1 MLAKFFKSG
10 NFLPYL
16 IVAIIA
22 IFCIEGAIGLTAD
35 LGGDATQN
43 FLSSY
48 NFYAN
53 GEYGHDI
60 GSAGL
65 RREPLPNWV
74 LATFLFLFVRPPR
87 DLSKLEVLSSQDIL
101 DAAVHINI
109 VWAAC
114 LFFSLWL
121 LCRQIFN
128 NKILADCVTINS
140 LVVSNA
146 AFVRFETPNLNTE
159 LPAAVL
165 ICLLANVF
173 VQTLKSRSW
182 MWAFASGLTYGL
194 LVLTKASGA
203 YVAFFTMPF
212 VAICFALL
220 PKTRIKVI
228 SIAALK
234 YILCIA
240 IGFSVIVLPWISR
253 NYYEFGEA
261 KIAEGGG
268 RVLWIR
274 SEFNKINRHQYL
286 GSFYAY
292 SPRLLRENF
301 WEPFLGYDQSQLDCG
316 GNLQL
321 HKRGLSCDI
330 ELREQRK
337 YDEVVS
343 LYERGKKAL
352 PQKMLDESKSKN
364 IAFDVD
370 SAGKDIFLQG
380 IKQNPLSHLLLTIP
394 LAWRGIWS
402 FAVSDIFGL
411 MVNFIFMGSLIVMPV
426 IALLLRNNIL
436 FVVSVVPTS
445 YFWFYAFVSQFWER
459 FSEPFIPISVVTFSL
474 LVVSIFKSSRIKRLS
489 S

>member
-1 MLAKFFKSG
+1 MIKVFKSG
-10 NFLPYL
+10 AWLPYA
-16 IVAIIA
+16 IIAIIA

-53 GEYGHDI
+53 GEYGHDL

-65 RREPLPNWV
+65 RREPLPNWM
-74 LATFLFLFVRPPR
+74 LGAFLFLFVRPPG
-87 DLSKLEVLSSQDIL
+87 DLSKQEVLASQDIL

-109 VWAAC
+109 IWAAC

-128 NKILADCVTINS
+128 NKILADCVAINS
-140 LVVSNA
+140 IIVSNA
-146 AFVRFETPNLNTE
+146 AFVRLEFPNLNTE
-159 LPAAVL
+159 LPAAVM

-182 MWAFASGLTYGL
+182 MWACVSGITYGL
-194 LVLTKASGA
+194 LILTKASGA
-203 YVAFFTMPF
+203 YIAFFTMPF
-212 VAICFALL
+212 VAACIAFS
-220 PKTRIKVI
+220 PKAKFKFLFTSV
-228 SIAALK
+228 LK

-240 IGFSVIVLPWISR
+240 IGFSIIVLPWIYR
-253 NYYEFGEA
+253 NYYEFGDP

-274 SEFNKINRHQYL
+274 SEFNKINKDQYL

-292 SPRLLRENF
+292 SPQLLQQTF
-301 WEPFLGYDQSQLDCG
+301 WEPVFGYKRSQLECG

-321 HKRGLSCDI
+321 HKRGLPCDV
-330 ELREQRK
+330 ELLGQER

-352 PQKMLDESKSKN
+352 PQKMLNESKQEN
-364 IAFDVD
+364 IPFNVD
-370 SAGKDIFLQG
+370 SAGKDIFLKG
-380 IKQNPLSHLLLTIP
+380 VKQNPLRHFLLTAP
-394 LAWRGIWS
+394 LAWRGLWS
-402 FAVSDIFGL
+402 YAVDDFFGL
-411 MVNFIFMGSLIVMPV
+411 FVNFIFMGSLVIMPV
-426 IALLLRNNIL
+426 IALIFRDNTL
-436 FVVSVVPTS
+436 FLISIVPAS

-459 FSEPFIPISVVTFSL
+459 FSEPFIPISVVSFSL
-474 LVVSIFKSSRIKRLS
+474 LIVSRFKSRI
-489 S
+489 